1 MLYIHDHL
9 NNSQSNSNQSTT
21 FNQQTQKKT
30 QQRQRKKHKKYSHT
44 QMRFHQSIAFRN
56 LVSTTSSSP
65 GIVVLELQRIRNMR
79 SILDIKISPKS
90 TLLDSR
96 KIRKQH
102 RIDKP
107 KPPSSDQNPQNS
119 PGKDLSDCMVTQINP
134 RVHSQ
139 HSQSPMQ
146 NV

>member
-1 MLYIHDHL
+1 MLNQLVRLVHASYTRIHNTNLDL
-9 NNSQSNSNQSTT
+9 L
-21 FNQQTQKKT
+21 
-30 QQRQRKKHKKYSHT
+30 T

-79 SILDIKISPKS
+79 SILDMKISPKS

-107 KPPSSDQNPQNS
+107 KPPSSDQKPQNS

-134 RVHSQ
+134 RVHGQ